1 MTLSQLSYF
10 EASVERLFN
19 ASAELGT
26 IRPSETIATDA
37 FNLPA
42 EGVIHAF
49 GPTYY
54 GDDSDLARAAESS
67 LSCTYCSTLELLVH
81 EDLRSLA
88 LPCFYIHHKGCAA
101 FCTPSCA

>member
-1 MTLSQLSYF
+1 M

-49 GPTYY
+49 GPTYC
-54 GDDSDLARAAESS
+54 GDDSDLAHAAESS
-67 LSCTYCSTLELLVH
+67 LSCRYCSTLELLVH